1 MQYCDKIYIK
11 VLLICYK
18 HFQDRIYMENVGA
31 VKELCKVTGD
41 LETRILELEYM
52 NKRLVK
58 ARLHRKDSRR
68 STCSTVR

>member
-1 MQYCDKIYIK
+1 
-11 VLLICYK
+11 
-18 HFQDRIYMENVGA
+18 MENVGA